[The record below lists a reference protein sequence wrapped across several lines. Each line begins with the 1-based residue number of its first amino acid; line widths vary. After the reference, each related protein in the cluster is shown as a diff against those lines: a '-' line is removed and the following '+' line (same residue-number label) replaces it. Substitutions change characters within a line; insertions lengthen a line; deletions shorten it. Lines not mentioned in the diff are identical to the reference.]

1 MKFQVLLIGD
11 LTINEGEWIS
21 MNGSTGEVI
30 MGKQALAPPAL
41 SPDLETFMSWA
52 DAIRRL
58 KVCLSVSE
66 FPLTFLTFLSFL
78 TQMWMIK

>member
-1 MKFQVLLIGD
+1 MIGD
-11 LTINEGEWIS
+11 LTIHEGEWIS

-30 MGKQALAPPAL
+30 LGKQALAPPAL

-58 KVCLSVSE
+58 KV
-66 FPLTFLTFLSFL
+66 FMSFCISL
-78 TQMWMIK
+78 NLFDILKISNSNVDDP